1 MFSDLEIYTTSTMS
15 MEQYSAK
22 GRRNKIE
29 GESTVGREEKTAWHN
44 RSLASR
50 LANSGQISSSV
61 SFP

>member
-1 MFSDLEIYTTSTMS
+1 

-50 LANSGQISSSV
+50 LENSGQISSSV